1 MSTVQKSAK
10 KAAELLEKKEMLKK
24 MARLFQIA
32 PVKVKPENGGQPITV
47 EHKIGRV
54 GGYHTLRGLMEKMGL
69 EAEHSEFIQDM
80 LKHIKNTDERNKVID
95 AHYVRQKNR
104 ANRLCSDYRRDLENF
119 YGNYPTPL
127 LPLFQFVPIHEN
139 ENAIFVQALVT
150 ASDFELVVGDPEDVY
165 RWTETV
171 FVKTKKWADLNH
183 RAEAQAKALMKHPA
197 LNKDL
202 RQRLHQ
208 ISQGHIP
215 ERLGF
220 EEKK

>member
-1 MSTVQKSAK
+1 MSTAQKSSK

-24 MARLFQIA
+24 MARLFQIS
-32 PVKVKPENGGQPITV
+32 PVKAKPENGGPLVTV
-47 EHKIGRV
+47 EHKIGKV
-54 GGYHTLRGLMEKMGL
+54 GGYHTLRSLMEKLGL
-69 EAEHSEFIQDM
+69 EAEHAEFIQDM
-80 LKHIKNTDERNKVID
+80 IKHIKNVDERKKVID

-104 ANRLCSDYRRDLENF
+104 ANRLVSDYRRDLENF

-127 LPLFQFVPIHEN
+127 LPLFQFVPVGDKEDGLY
-139 ENAIFVQALVT
+139 FQALVT
-150 ASDFELVVGDPEDVY
+150 ASDFELVVGDAEDVY

-183 RAEAQAKALMKHPA
+183 RAEAQAKALMKHPSI
-197 LNKDL
+197 NKDL

-208 ISQGHIP
+208 IAQGHIP

-220 EEKK
+220 NENK

>member
-1 MSTVQKSAK
+1 MSTTQKPAK
-10 KAAELLEKKEMLKK
+10 KAADLEKKEMLKK
-24 MARLFQIA
+24 MAKLFQIS
-32 PVKVKPENGGQPITV
+32 PVEVKPENGGRLLTV
-47 EHKIGRV
+47 EHKIGKM
-54 GGYHTLRGLMEKMGL
+54 GGCHKLRDLMEKLGL
-69 EAEHSEFIQDM
+69 ETQHSEFVQDM
-80 LKHIKNTDERNKVID
+80 LKQIKNVDERKKVID
-95 AHYVRQKNR
+95 AHYVRQKSR
-104 ANRLCSDYRRDLENF
+104 ANKICSEYRKHLEIF

-127 LPLFQFVPIHEN
+127 LPLFQFVPVD
-139 ENAIFVQALVT
+139 NATDAIYIQALVI
-150 ASDFELVVGDPEDVY
+150 ADSFELVVGDPEDVY

-208 ISQGHIP
+208 ISQGNVP

-220 EEKK
+220 QG